1 MPSLTPRAHL
11 VTTQATLVN
20 VATVVFLKDLHES
33 LEHCK
38 DTMGMGPASNMIISR
53 HLSQQALFPM
63 QFKAAAKA
71 AFPVSLLMLL
81 LLLWLLAPRL
91 IEAV

>member
-1 MPSLTPRAHL
+1 
-11 VTTQATLVN
+11 
-20 VATVVFLKDLHES
+20 
-33 LEHCK
+33 
-38 DTMGMGPASNMIISR
+38 MGPASNMIISR